1 MLESL
6 FTGIIP
12 LALLLALALFIN
24 VTLHEL
30 GHAIPALLLTR
41 GDVTIYVGS
50 FGDPYR
56 SYCRTFGRVTFYC
69 KYNPLL
75 WYKGCCFSSTYDLSI
90 DQRIL
95 CVAGGPIASL
105 ILTFI
110 SWLSITLIDHQGFF
124 RVLAGGV
131 FVISLCITGYLLVP
145 YPRPFYTP
153 SGHPVYTDT
162 YEILRLLRRRSKYK

>member
-12 LALLLALALFIN
+12 LALLLAIALFIT

-41 GDVTIYVGS
+41 DEVTIYIGS

-56 SYCRTFGRVTFYC
+56 SFHKTFGRLTFYC

-75 WYKGCCFSSTYDLSI
+75 WYRGCCFASDYNLSI

-95 CVAGGPIASL
+95 FIAGGPIASL
-105 ILTFI
+105 IGTFI
-110 SWLSITLIDHQGFF
+110 SWLGITLIDQQGFM
-124 RVLAGGV
+124 RVVCGGV
-131 FVISLCITGYLLVP
+131 FVISLMVTGYILVP
-145 YPRPFYTP
+145 NPRPFYTP
-153 SGHPVYTDT
+153 SGYPVYSDT